1 MDGKD
6 FDEKNISQNPA
17 IEVLKKL
24 NYKYISSKEVSELR
38 GNLYNVLLK
47 PILKEKLNEL
57 NSYTYKGKKYK
68 FSEKNIN
75 AAITDIDELLTDG
88 LVKTNEKIFQSLMS
102 GRSYTENLEDG
113 TKRSFSI
120 HFIDWDTIEN
130 NDFYVT
136 EEFTCESADG
146 DNRKTLKSRPDIVLF
161 INGIPFAVIEC
172 KNSSI
177 SIDQG
182 ISQMLRNQS
191 KDYIPQLFKFIQIV
205 MATNKN
211 ETKYATCNT
220 PKQFWS
226 VWKEQDE
233 AWLKNKL
240 DKVVIDRL
248 PTNQDKNI
256 ISLFDQKRVIELIKY
271 FTLFDKDVKKI
282 CRYQQY
288 FCVKEILKSI
298 EKKDEKG
305 NRQSGIIWHTQGSG
319 KSLTMVMASKYIL
332 SELKE
337 YKPRI
342 IVVTDRIDL
351 DKQINRT
358 FNNSRLKAIRAATG
372 EHLIKL
378 IENDEVDIVTT
389 LVHKFNAVSQK
400 ETKLESKDIFVLVD
414 ESHRTQYEELSIKM
428 RSVFPN
434 ACYLGFTGTPLMK
447 DDKTFEKFG
456 GKFIHKYTIAD
467 AVTDKAIVPLL
478 YEGRMVEQSVN
489 KKAID
494 NQLDIITRNLN
505 EVNKNQVMKKW
516 SSFEKVASSDQR
528 ISLIAFDINEHF
540 TKNYKSKVL
549 PYTAMLAT
557 NEKKD
562 AVRYLRAFESLG
574 DLKAAV
580 IISAPDMREGKD
592 EVDKKPDDLVIEFWA
607 EMMKKYDGPT
617 DYEETIKDKFDH
629 GDLELLIVVDK
640 LLTGFDAP
648 RAAVLYVDKEMKE
661 HTLLQAIARVNRLY
675 KDKDYG
681 YIVDYR
687 GLIKKLDDAMDMYSG
702 AGLENF
708 NGKHLKGA
716 VHDVIVIIGELRQY
730 YTELIEFFSIIK
742 NKKDVEEYE
751 LYLADQKLREDFY
764 NILRKFSK
772 NLSIALG
779 SEKIYD
785 SLEKGEIEKFKS
797 TFKFFEGLRQSVK
810 RRYSDMIN
818 PKDYEDKMQKLM
830 DNYIAAEGMMKI
842 TNPVDILDKEAF
854 NEEIARIE
862 NPRSKADTIRTRL
875 SKSISERYDENPAY
889 YQKFSDRIEKVLE
902 EYKNRRLSEAAD
914 LDYLTKIEDIMK
926 NYREKKDDT
935 YYPNPIKNNEN
946 AQAFYGEVNSVIKE
960 SRASYNTKEDDI
972 ALVSLEIDNVIKEN
986 SKVDWHDNM
995 DVHNKIAQ
1003 EIDDILYDY
1012 ASSNNIEIPFEDIDK
1027 IIEKVKNVALKRY

>member
-1 MDGKD
+1 MENKD
-6 FDEKNISQNPA
+6 FDEKNISQIPA
-17 IEVLKKL
+17 IEVLKNL
-24 NYKYISSKEVSELR
+24 NYKYISAKEATKLR

-47 PILKEKLNEL
+47 PILKEKLNEI

-75 AAITDIDELLTDG
+75 AAIMDIDEPLTDG
-88 LVKTNEKIFQSLMS
+88 LVKTNEKIFQSLAL

-120 HFIDWDTIEN
+120 QFIDWDKLEN
-130 NDFYVT
+130 NDFYIV
-136 EEFTCESADG
+136 EEFTCESEDG
-146 DNRKTLKSRPDIVLF
+146 RKHSRPDIVLF

-191 KDYIPQLFKFIQIV
+191 KEYTPQLFKFIQIV

-233 AWLKNKL
+233 ASLEDKL
-240 DKVVIDRL
+240 EKAVINRT

-256 ISLFDQKRVIELIKY
+256 ISLFNQKRVIELIKY
-271 FTLFDKDVKKI
+271 FILFDKDVKKI

-288 FCVKEILKSI
+288 FCVKEIFKSI

-305 NRQSGIIWHTQGSG
+305 NRQSGVIWHTQGSG

-332 SELKE
+332 SELKDN
-337 YKPRI
+337 KPRI

-372 EHLIKL
+372 EHLIRL

-447 DDKTFEKFG
+447 NDKTLEKFG

-467 AVTDKAIVPLL
+467 AVNDRAIVPLL

-505 EVNKNQVMKKW
+505 EANKNQVMKKW

-562 AVRYLRAFESLG
+562 AIRYLRAFESLG

-592 EVDKKPDDLVIEFWA
+592 AVDKKPYDLVIEFWG
-607 EMMKKYDGPT
+607 EMMRKYDGPT
-617 DYEETIKDKFDH
+617 DYEETLKDKFDH
-629 GDLELLIVVDK
+629 GDLDLLIVVDK
-640 LLTGFDAP
+640 LL
-648 RAAVLYVDKEMKE
+648 Y
-661 HTLLQAIARVNRLY
+661 
-675 KDKDYG
+675 
-681 YIVDYR
+681 YR
-687 GLIKKLDDAMDMYSG
+687 IY
-702 AGLENF
+702 
-708 NGKHLKGA
+708 
-716 VHDVIVIIGELRQY
+716 
-730 YTELIEFFSIIK
+730 FFIYQSDNIK
-742 NKKDVEEYE
+742 NYIK
-751 LYLADQKLREDFY
+751 
-764 NILRKFSK
+764 ILR
-772 NLSIALG
+772 
-779 SEKIYD
+779 
-785 SLEKGEIEKFKS
+785 
-797 TFKFFEGLRQSVK
+797 
-810 RRYSDMIN
+810 
-818 PKDYEDKMQKLM
+818 
-830 DNYIAAEGMMKI
+830 
-842 TNPVDILDKEAF
+842 
-854 NEEIARIE
+854 
-862 NPRSKADTIRTRL
+862 
-875 SKSISERYDENPAY
+875 
-889 YQKFSDRIEKVLE
+889 
-902 EYKNRRLSEAAD
+902 
-914 LDYLTKIEDIMK
+914 
-926 NYREKKDDT
+926 
-935 YYPNPIKNNEN
+935 
-946 AQAFYGEVNSVIKE
+946 
-960 SRASYNTKEDDI
+960 
-972 ALVSLEIDNVIKEN
+972 
-986 SKVDWHDNM
+986 
-995 DVHNKIAQ
+995 
-1003 EIDDILYDY
+1003 
-1012 ASSNNIEIPFEDIDK
+1012 
-1027 IIEKVKNVALKRY
+1027 

>member
-17 IEVLKKL
+17 VEVLKNL
-24 NYKYISSKEVSELR
+24 NYKYISSREASELR

-47 PILKEKLNEL
+47 PILKEKLNEM
-57 NSYTYKGKKYK
+57 NSYTYKGKEYK
-68 FSEKNIN
+68 FSEKNVN
-75 AAITDIDELLTDG
+75 AAIMDIDELLTDG
-88 LVKTNEKIFQSLMS
+88 LVKTNEKIFQSLMF

-120 HFIDWDTIEN
+120 KFIDWDAIEN

-136 EEFTCESADG
+136 EEFTCESEDG
-146 DNRKTLKSRPDIVLF
+146 RKHSRPDIVLF
-161 INGIPFAVIEC
+161 INGIPFGVIEC
-172 KNSSI
+172 KKSSI
-177 SIDQG
+177 SIEQG
-182 ISQMLRNQS
+182 ISQMLRNQF
-191 KDYIPQLFKFIQIV
+191 KDYTPQLFKFTQIV

-233 AWLKNKL
+233 AWLNDKL
-240 DKVVIDRL
+240 EKGVIGRL

-256 ISLFDQKRVIELIKY
+256 ISIFDPKRVIELIKY

-288 FCVKEILKSI
+288 FCVKEILKTI
-298 EKKDEKG
+298 EQNDEKG
-305 NRQSGIIWHTQGSG
+305 NRQSGVIWHTQGSG

-337 YKPRI
+337 FNPRI

-389 LVHKFNAVSQK
+389 LVHKFNSVSKK
-400 ETKLESKDIFVLVD
+400 EAKLESKNIFVLVD
-414 ESHRTQYEELSIKM
+414 ESHRTQYNELSIKM
-428 RSVFPN
+428 RAVFPN

-447 DDKTFEKFG
+447 DDKTLEQFG
-456 GKFIHKYTIAD
+456 GRDFIHKYTIAD
-467 AVTDKAIVPLL
+467 AVNDKAIVPLL

-494 NQLDIITRNLN
+494 MQLDIITRNLN
-505 EVNKNQVMKKW
+505 DPNKNQVMKKW
-516 SSFEKVASSDQR
+516 STFEKVASSDQR

-540 TKNYKSKVL
+540 IKNYKSKVL

-557 NEKKD
+557 NKKND

-574 DLKAAV
+574 DLRAAV
-580 IISAPDMREGKD
+580 IISAPDTREGSD
-592 EVDKKPDDLVIEFWA
+592 EVDKKPDNLVIEFWN
-607 EMMKKYDGPT
+607 EMMNKYENPT
-617 DYEETIKDKFDH
+617 DYEDTLKNKFEH
-629 GDLELLIVVDK
+629 GDLDLLIVVDK

-648 RAAVLYVDKEMKE
+648 RAAVLYIDKEMKD

-675 KDKDYG
+675 KNKDYG

-702 AGLENF
+702 SGLENF

-716 VHDVIVIIGELRQY
+716 VQDVIVIIGELRQY
-730 YTELIEFFSIIK
+730 YTDLIEFFSLIK

-751 LYLADQKLREDFY
+751 IYLEDQKLREDFY

-785 SLEKGEIEKFKS
+785 SLEKGEIEKYKS
-797 TFKFFEGLRQSVK
+797 TFKFFEELRQSVK

-818 PKDYEDKMQKLM
+818 PKDYEDKMQKLI

-854 NEEIARIE
+854 DEEIARIQ

-875 SKSISERYDENPAY
+875 TRSISEKYDENPAY

-902 EYKNRRLSEAAD
+902 EYKNRRISEAAD
-914 LDYLTKIEDIMK
+914 LDYLTKIEHIMK

-935 YYPNPIKNNEN
+935 SYPDPIKYNEN

-960 SRASYNTKEDDI
+960 SSASYTTKEDDVAI
-972 ALVSLEIDNVIKEN
+972 LSLEIDNVIKEN
-986 SKVDWHDNM
+986 SKVDWHDNI

-1012 ASSNNIEIPFEDIDK
+1012 TSKNNIEIPFEDIDK